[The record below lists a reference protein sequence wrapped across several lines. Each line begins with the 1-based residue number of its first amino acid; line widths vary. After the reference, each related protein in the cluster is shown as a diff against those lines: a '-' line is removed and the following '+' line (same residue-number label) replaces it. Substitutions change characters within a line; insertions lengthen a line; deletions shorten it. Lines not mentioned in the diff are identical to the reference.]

1 MLGNTLFLSTSR
13 IYGAAISAAQG
24 LLIARA
30 LGPHLFGV
38 FNLIYL
44 IGWYVGMVHFGAR
57 DVAYREIPYFRGRH
71 DPAQEKLVRDV
82 TVTGEM
88 VWRAISSILLAL
100 AAFCVRDPLLRNGL
114 LLWAGYLFVARLS
127 ELYNLL
133 TIIEHDFA
141 LVSWV
146 NALKLTV
153 TFGFIAATIHWLG
166 IYSALVGPVLGSALA
181 IHLFARRYPLAFV
194 FRWHKPE
201 FLRALKSGFPLALL
215 TFVYWLCA
223 NSDRTVVAFS
233 LDRASLGYYG
243 IAVFLTQFLMQLPG
257 DFITVL
263 QPRLYR
269 ELGKE
274 NELAGARLRILSL
287 NLFFASLL
295 AVPYTILY
303 SPGINRQGACV
314 IVWSC
319 CALFT
324 AAAALG
330 FLRLGWGLNGVAVAS
345 VLGLA
350 AAAVWLSC
358 LAYRYYSG
366 WLQQDWRFYVELVV
380 PLAYMALILA
390 AVGYETRAW
399 SMSWVTAAARSGLL
413 LLLYLPYLVYMNRRT
428 QVFAQFAKG
437 T

>member
-1 MLGNTLFLSTSR
+1 
-13 IYGAAISAAQG
+13 
-24 LLIARA
+24 
-30 LGPHLFGV
+30 
-38 FNLIYL
+38 
-44 IGWYVGMVHFGAR
+44 
-57 DVAYREIPYFRGRH
+57 
-71 DPAQEKLVRDV
+71 
-82 TVTGEM
+82 
-88 VWRAISSILLAL
+88 
-100 AAFCVRDPLLRNGL
+100 
-114 LLWAGYLFVARLS
+114 
-127 ELYNLL
+127 
-133 TIIEHDFA
+133 
-141 LVSWV
+141 
-146 NALKLTV
+146 
-153 TFGFIAATIHWLG
+153 
-166 IYSALVGPVLGSALA
+166 
-181 IHLFARRYPLAFV
+181 
-194 FRWHKPE
+194 
-201 FLRALKSGFPLALL
+201 
-215 TFVYWLCA
+215 
-223 NSDRTVVAFS
+223 
-233 LDRASLGYYG
+233 
-243 IAVFLTQFLMQLPG
+243 
-257 DFITVL
+257 
-263 QPRLYR
+263 
-269 ELGKE
+269 
-274 NELAGARLRILSL
+274 
-287 NLFFASLL
+287 LFFASLL